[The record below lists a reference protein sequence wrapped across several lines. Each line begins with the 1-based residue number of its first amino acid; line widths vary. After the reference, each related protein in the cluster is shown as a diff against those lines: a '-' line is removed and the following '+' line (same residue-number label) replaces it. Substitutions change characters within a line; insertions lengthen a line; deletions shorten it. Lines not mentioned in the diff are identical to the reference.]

1 MAARP
6 SPTSRALPKHAYAS
20 AYNLLFNQ
28 VDVRGDMAFAD
39 FGRPSSITKR
49 HYVSPDA
56 RDTRATESPKPP
68 NARAATGILER
79 ETGFEPATLSLGNR
93 KKAQR

>member
-1 MAARP
+1 
-6 SPTSRALPKHAYAS
+6 LPKHAYAW

-39 FGRPSSITKR
+39 FGRPSSVTKR

-56 RDTRATESPKPP
+56 SDTRATESPEPL
-68 NARAATGILER
+68 NTWAATGKMER

-93 KKAQR
+93 KKPQK